1 MGPGGIVGLNL
12 AAIYPLLDRSFSEQ
26 ADWMRALDDIRAMA
40 EAVAEDLRARE
51 G

>member
-1 MGPGGIVGLNL
+1 MGLNL
-12 AAIYPLLDRSFSEQ
+12 AAVYPLLERSFEEP
-26 ADWMRALDDIRAMA
+26 ADWLRALDDIRAMA

>member
-1 MGPGGIVGLNL
+1 MGPGGIVGLSL
-12 AAIYPLLDRSFSEQ
+12 TAVYPLLDRSFDDL
-26 ADWMRALDDIRAMA
+26 ADWLRALDDIRAMA

>member
-1 MGPGGIVGLNL
+1 MGLNL
-12 AAIYPLLDRSFSEQ
+12 TAVYPLLERSFAEP

-40 EAVAEDLRARE
+40 EAVAEDLRARQ